1 MKQSHNAKFI
11 AGFLLAFALLALVAG
26 LNWRYSVRTQQTAEW
41 VAHTEEVRY
50 GLNRLL
56 LQLVEMEN
64 GLHGFVVTG
73 DPDFLKSLQASI
85 AKANDEV
92 RSVRLL
98 TKDNPQQQANCDSL
112 ESLVK
117 QSVGLV
123 QTRLDLRKNGNVDA
137 IRDATATSRS
147 QAVMQQLRGSI
158 GRMDALEQT
167 LLEQRSQIA
176 HSEAFNARLI
186 TIVGTGLSFVLLI
199 AMFLLVFR
207 ENSLRRNSED
217 QLQLSNREL
226 QAAITVNRRIM
237 EHSLDVICTI
247 DGEGRFVFV
256 STAGQQLWGYT
267 PEELVGRKYM
277 ELVHPEDQEKTMKAA
292 ADILTGKPVRDFENR
307 YVRKD
312 GSSVPISWSASWSE
326 TDKIMFCVARDVT
339 ARKQLEQIHLQFR
352 SLFES
357 LPGNCLVL
365 KPDLTI
371 VAVSDAYL
379 KVTMTQREA
388 ILGRNIFEVFPD
400 NPGDPAATG
409 VENLQASFNRVL
421 QTACSDTMAI
431 QKYDVQ
437 EPDGTFQ
444 ERYWSPINSP
454 VFGANRQV
462 EYIIHRV
469 EDVTDFIRQRKPPG
483 GDDQNLKIR
492 LEQMEAEIFR
502 SSQEVQATNQL
513 LREANH
519 ELESFSYSVSHDLRA
534 PLRHVQGYVDMLQ
547 RATEGQLSDKAK
559 RYLKTITDASVEM
572 GQLIDD
578 LLAFSRMGRVEMNE
592 VEGSLDVCV
601 NDTIRGLEMA
611 IKGRDILWKIAPLP
625 SVVGDTSMLRQVFSN
640 LLGNA
645 VKYSRQ
651 RNPAE
656 IEVGCAG
663 EEKGRLIFFVRD
675 NGAGFDMKYSHKLF
689 GVFQRLHR
697 SEEFEGTG
705 IGLAT
710 VRRIIAR
717 HGGRTWAE
725 GKLNEGATFYF
736 TLKPAAKQGE
746 EVAG

>member
-85 AKANDEV
+85 AKANEEF
-92 RSVRLL
+92 RSVSLL

-117 QSVGLV
+117 QSVALV

-147 QAVMQQLRGSI
+147 QAVMQQLRGNI

-176 HSEAFNARLI
+176 QREAFNARLI
-186 TIVGTGLSFVLLI
+186 TIVGTGLSFVVFI

-207 ENSLRRNSED
+207 ENSLRRNSEG

-256 STAGQQLWGYT
+256 STASQQLWGYK

-277 ELVHPEDQEKTMKAA
+277 ELVCPEDREKTKKVA
-292 ADILTGKPVRDFENR
+292 ADILAGKPVRDFENR
-307 YVRKD
+307 YLRMD
-312 GSSVPISWSASWSE
+312 GFSVPISWSASWSE

-388 ILGRNIFEVFPD
+388 ILGRNIFDVFPD
-400 NPGDPAATG
+400 NPDDPAATG
-409 VENLQASFNRVL
+409 VANLRSSFNRVL
-421 QTACSDTMAI
+421 QNASADTMAI

-454 VFGANRQV
+454 VFGVDRRV

-469 EDVTDFIRQRKPPG
+469 EDVTDFIRQKNRPA
-483 GDDQNLKIR
+483 GDEQNLKIR

-502 SSQEVQATNQL
+502 SSQEVQAANQQ
-513 LREANH
+513 LREANQ

-534 PLRHVQGYVDMLQ
+534 PLRHIQGYVDMLQ
-547 RATEGQLSDKAK
+547 RTTEGLLSDKAK

-578 LLAFSRMGRVEMNE
+578 LLAFSRMGRVEMIE
-592 VEGSLDVCV
+592 VEGSLDGCV
-601 NDTIRGLEMA
+601 QDTIRGLEMTT
-611 IKGRDILWKIAPLP
+611 KGRNINWKIAPLP
-625 SVVGDTSMLRQVFSN
+625 AVVGDTSMLRQVFSN

-725 GKLNEGATFYF
+725 GKVNEAAVFYF
-736 TLKPAAKQGE
+736 TLKPATKQREGE
-746 EVAG
+746 AG

>member
-1 MKQSHNAKFI
+1 MKQLHNYKFI
-11 AGFLLAFALLALVAG
+11 AGFVLAFALLALVAG
-26 LNWRYSVRTQQTAEW
+26 LSWRHSVRTQETVEW
-41 VAHTEEVRY
+41 VAHTESVRY

-56 LQLVEMEN
+56 LQLVEMDN
-64 GLHGFVVTG
+64 GAHGLAVTG
-73 DPDFLKSLQASI
+73 DPAFQELVQVSM
-85 AKANDEV
+85 AKAKAEFRAV
-92 RSVRLL
+92 RRL
-98 TKDNPQQQANCDSL
+98 TQDNPQQQASCDAL
-112 ESLVK
+112 ESLVA
-117 QSVGLV
+117 QAVTLI
-123 QTRLDLRKNGNVDA
+123 QTRLDLRKSGKVDA
-137 IRDATATSRS
+137 IREATATGQSREVMEKLR
-147 QAVMQQLRGSI
+147 AVLA
-158 GRMDALEQT
+158 RMDAVEQA
-167 LLEQRSQIA
+167 LLEQRSQDA
-176 HSEAFNARLI
+176 QREADDSRLI
-186 TIVGTGLSFVLLI
+186 TFVGSGLSFVLFI
-199 AMFLLVFR
+199 AAFYFVFR
-207 ENSLRRNSED
+207 ENSLRRASEH
-217 QLQLSNREL
+217 QLQINNREL
-226 QAAITVNRRIM
+226 KAAIEVNRRIM

-247 DGEGRFVFV
+247 NDEGRFVFV
-256 STAGQQLWGYT
+256 STASQQLWGYK
-267 PEELVGRKYM
+267 PDELVGRKYM
-277 ELVHPEDQEKTMKAA
+277 ELVLPEDHEKTQQAA
-292 ADILTGKPVRDFENR
+292 ADIIAGRPARDFENR
-307 YVRKD
+307 YLRKD

-326 TDKIMFCVARDVT
+326 MDKIMFCVARDVT
-339 ARKQLEQIHLQFR
+339 ARKQLEQMHLQFR

-371 VAVSDAYL
+371 VAASDAYL
-379 KVTMTQREA
+379 KATLTQRET
-388 ILGRNIFEVFPD
+388 ILGRNIFEVFPE
-400 NPGDPAATG
+400 NPDDSTASGMA
-409 VENLQASFNRVL
+409 NLRASFNRVL
-421 QTACSDTMAI
+421 QNASADTMAI

-437 EPDGTFQ
+437 QPDGTFQ

-454 VFGANRQV
+454 VFGADRRV

-469 EDVTDFIRQRKPPG
+469 EDVTDFVRQKGHPTG
-483 GDDQNLKIR
+483 NEEDLKIR
-492 LEQMEAEIFR
+492 LERMEAEIFL
-502 SSQEVQATNQL
+502 SSQEVQASNQL
-513 LREANH
+513 LREANQ

-534 PLRHVQGYVDMLQ
+534 PLRHIQGYVEMLH

-592 VEGSLDVCV
+592 VEGGLDICIQ
-601 NDTIRGLEMA
+601 DTIRGLEMA
-611 IKGRDILWKIAPLP
+611 TKGRDIQWNIAPLP
-625 SVVGDTSMLRQVFSN
+625 AVVGDPSMLRQVFSN

-651 RNPAE
+651 RSPAE

-736 TLKPAAKQGE
+736 TLKPAAKQDE
-746 EVAG
+746 EAAS